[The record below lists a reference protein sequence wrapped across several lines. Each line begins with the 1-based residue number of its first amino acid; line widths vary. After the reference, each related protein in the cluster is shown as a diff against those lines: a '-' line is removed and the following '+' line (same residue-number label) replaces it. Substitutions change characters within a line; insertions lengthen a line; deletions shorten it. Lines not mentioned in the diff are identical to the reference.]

1 MRSWKFLRAIKSVF
15 QLKQSAHLRIYS
27 RARAF
32 CWLMRAEA
40 QTALLRTAVRLCAYC
55 VRAPRSKL
63 FIVSV
68 NGDYFACP
76 EPEPTNPRAPGGV
89 SPTNPWPGGGRDPVL
104 ISSCLLSFPSA
115 FCPLL
120 TPRFLPSLHPSPVLS
135 QLTRV
140 PSCRPAKK
148 NQRTFSD

>member
-1 MRSWKFLRAIKSVF
+1 MEVLARNQKRF
-15 QLKQSAHLRIYS
+15 QLKQSAHLRIHS
-27 RARAF
+27 RARAS

-40 QTALLRTAVRLCAYC
+40 QTATLRTAVRLCAYC

-68 NGDYFACP
+68 SRDYFACP
-76 EPEPTNPRAPGGV
+76 EPEPTNPRVPGGV
-89 SPTNPWPGGGRDPVL
+89 SPTNPRPGGGRDPLL
-104 ISSCLLSFPSA
+104 ISSRLLSFPSA

-120 TPRFLPSLHPSPVLS
+120 TPRFLPSLRPVPFSPP
-135 QLTRV
+135 LTRV

-148 NQRTFSD
+148 KNQRTFSD